1 MSDDRAPQPFE
12 EIAPQLVPGAIGAF
26 WYEGQG
32 SKLPGSI
39 MSHEEIEPGIREA
52 RVAPTDDWHTGKWRE
67 GDYLMSVYDVTFP
80 NGSVGSQQY
89 FTLTE
94 ARQALEPAG

>member
-1 MSDDRAPQPFE
+1 MSDDRAPVPFE

-39 MSHEEIEPGIREA
+39 MSHDEVEPGIREA

-67 GDYLMSVYDVTFP
+67 GDYLMSVYDVTLP

-89 FTLTE
+89 FTLDE
-94 ARQALEPAG
+94 ARRALTGG